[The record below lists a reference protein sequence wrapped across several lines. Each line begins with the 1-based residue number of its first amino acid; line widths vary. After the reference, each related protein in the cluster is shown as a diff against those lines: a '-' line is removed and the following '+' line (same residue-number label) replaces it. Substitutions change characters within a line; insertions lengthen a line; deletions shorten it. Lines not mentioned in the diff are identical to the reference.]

1 MKNEKCAPKMILIRD
16 YYIQMD
22 VTLKIP
28 SSRVGRLL
36 NSNNATQTHSNFVK
50 L

>member
-1 MKNEKCAPKMILIRD
+1 MNDQLNQLGQGLLYLDGRNS
-16 YYIQMD
+16 Q
-22 VTLKIP
+22 KIP
-28 SSRVGRLL
+28 SSRPGRLL